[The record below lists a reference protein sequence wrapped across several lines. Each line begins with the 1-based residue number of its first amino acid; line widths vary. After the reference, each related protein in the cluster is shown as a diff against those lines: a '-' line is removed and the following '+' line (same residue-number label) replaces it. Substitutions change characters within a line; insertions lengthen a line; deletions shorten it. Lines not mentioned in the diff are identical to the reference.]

1 MNAVL
6 SIEQTRKDTTMK
18 PCEIKALREANT
30 IKEVVAMVDCR
41 EFEHNAK
48 DEAAHI
54 QYHLM
59 LQYNNRILD
68 GMPEAAALNH
78 AKASAV
84 HANGGTVAQQTE
96 FWRAA
101 DAAMIPNMNITKAEQ
116 VEKVYDA
123 ALRDN
128 LYSKDCYALAI
139 DVAVTLGG
147 NEIDNSNITESCTSK
162 VTFEFGDLSRAQ
174 VTYGGVFVIC

>member
-1 MNAVL
+1 
-6 SIEQTRKDTTMK
+6 MK
-18 PCEIKALREANT
+18 PSEIKALREADT
-30 IKEVVAMVDCR
+30 IEAVVTMVDCR
-41 EFEHNAK
+41 NFEHGAK
-48 DEAAHI
+48 EQALVI
-54 QYHLM
+54 QYHLY
-59 LQYNNRILD
+59 LQYSNRILD

-116 VEKVYDA
+116 VAQVYDA

-128 LYSKDCYALAI
+128 LYSKDCYTAAME
-139 DVAVTLGG
+139 VAEALGG
-147 NEIDNSNITESCTSK
+147 NAIDNSNITESCTSK
-162 VTFEFGDLSRAQ
+162 VTFEFGDLSIAQ
-174 VTYGGVFVIC
+174 VTYGGVYVID

>member
-1 MNAVL
+1 
-6 SIEQTRKDTTMK
+6 MK
-18 PCEIKALREANT
+18 PSEIKALREANT

-68 GMPEAAALNH
+68 GMPEAAALSH
-78 AKASAV
+78 EKASAV
-84 HANGGTVAQQTE
+84 GVYGGTVAQQTE

-101 DAAMIPNMNITKAEQ
+101 DAAMIPNINITKAQQ
-116 VEKVYDA
+116 VEQVYDA

-128 LYSKDCYALAI
+128 LYSKSCYARAI
-139 DVAVTLGG
+139 DAAVALGG
-147 NEIDNSNITESCTSK
+147 IEIYNSTITESCTSK
-162 VTFEFGDLSRAQ
+162 VTFEFDDLSSVQ
-174 VTYGGVFVIC
+174 VTYGGAFVIAPNEPY